1 MLQNRVGPQGNFI
14 KTSAR
19 GNWMGNRGQL
29 HNAGKS
35 ILRPFKLK
43 AWLICLLEF
52 KGRRRE
58 VMAPNLYTELFF
70 LDEATALAA
79 GHRPCF
85 ECRREQAGLFKVAW
99 IKGNPQYHFDS
110 KVAINEIDQVIH
122 EQRINKDGTKIT
134 FKALLKDLPNG
145 VFIEIDDQPYLLS
158 NGRRY
163 SWSPAGYGKA
173 YPLNQNELV
182 SVLTPASIVNAIRVG
197 YRPQMELDR
206 GGT

>member
-1 MLQNRVGPQGNFI
+1 MLQNRVDPQGNFI
-14 KTSAR
+14 ETSAH

-29 HNAGKS
+29 HNTGKS

-70 LDEATALAA
+70 WDEATALAA

-85 ECRREQAGLFKVAW
+85 ECRREQADRFKVAW

-110 KVAINEIDQVIH
+110 KVAISKIDEVIH
-122 EQRINKDGTKIT
+122 EQRINKDGIKIT

-145 VFIEIDDQPYLLS
+145 VFIEINDQPYLLS
-158 NGRRY
+158 NGHRY
-163 SWSPAGYGKA
+163 SWSPDGYGKA

-182 SVLTPASIVNAIRVG
+182 TVLTPASVVNAIRAG
-197 YRPQMELDR
+197 YQPQMEID
-206 GGT
+206 GDGM